1 MELEIM
7 KVNLIYLFILSI
19 RRFYNIT
26 KNFLFLNLFYQKIGQ
41 IAKNLVKR
49 QTISMAIDELKKK
62 TTNQDIKNFISSY
75 INQHDCYADKLIN
88 PVNKKLS
95 QLNENEIVLIMN
107 HYSNNITL
115 NQSLYTSNRAQLNSK
130 TFHSYSY
137 AKKSNFLNCYT
148 IEFKDSSSKT
158 YYGNLNKFISIKNE
172 IKCLVNLFR
181 IIEDKHITRNDQF
194 LRNFYKF
201 YKPVELTCSNHIL
214 RRCILIEYRTE
225 LIITPCLDLNEH
237 D

>member
-7 KVNLIYLFILSI
+7 KVNLIHLFILSI

-95 QLNENEIVLIMN
+95 
-107 HYSNNITL
+107 
-115 NQSLYTSNRAQLNSK
+115 
-130 TFHSYSY
+130 
-137 AKKSNFLNCYT
+137 
-148 IEFKDSSSKT
+148 
-158 YYGNLNKFISIKNE
+158 IK
-172 IKCLVNLFR
+172 
-181 IIEDKHITRNDQF
+181 
-194 LRNFYKF
+194 
-201 YKPVELTCSNHIL
+201 
-214 RRCILIEYRTE
+214 
-225 LIITPCLDLNEH
+225 
-237 D
+237 